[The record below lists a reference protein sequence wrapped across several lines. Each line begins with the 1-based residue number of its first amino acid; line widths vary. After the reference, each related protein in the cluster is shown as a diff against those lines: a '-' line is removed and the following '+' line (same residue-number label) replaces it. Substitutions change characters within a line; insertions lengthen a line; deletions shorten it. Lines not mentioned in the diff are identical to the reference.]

1 MATNYKVLDGTD
13 LLLSV
18 GGKALGYSTSCKIS
32 TSTETG
38 ERITK
43 EAATARWK
51 EAYVKSFSETITAD
65 GLVLTNS
72 DAEKPT
78 YKELKTLQLAGEP
91 IIAAYYQRASAGDDT
106 NTIRCYGNFIITK
119 LDIDATA
126 GEDAKYSIELQSS
139 GAVNV
144 GTPSSSS
151 LSE

>member
-38 ERITK
+38 ERVTK

-51 EAYVKSFSETITAD
+51 QAYVKSFSETITAD

-78 YKELKTLQLAGEP
+78 YKELKALQLAGEP
-91 IIAAYYQRASAGDDT
+91 VIAAYYQRSSEGGSIAYNGK
-106 NTIRCYGNFIITK
+106 YIITK

-126 GEDAKYSIELQSS
+126 VEDTKYIIELQNS
-139 GAVNV
+139 GDIV
-144 GTPSSSS
+144 GGQPSQT

>member
-18 GGKALGYSTSCKIS
+18 GGKALAHSTSCNIS

-38 ERITK
+38 ERVTK
-43 EAATARWK
+43 ESATARWK
-51 EAYVKSFSETITAD
+51 QAYVKSFSETITAD

-78 YKELKTLQLAGEP
+78 YKELKALQLAGEP
-91 IIAAYYQRASAGDDT
+91 VIAAYYQRTSEGSSIAY
-106 NTIRCYGNFIITK
+106 NGNYIITK
-119 LDIDATA
+119 LDIDGTA
-126 GEDAKYSIELQSS
+126 GEDAKYSIELQNS
-139 GAVNV
+139 GAIVA
-144 GTPSSSS
+144 GQPSQT

>member
-38 ERITK
+38 ERVTK

-51 EAYVKSFSETITAD
+51 QAYVKSFSETITAD

-78 YKELKTLQLAGEP
+78 YKELKAIQLAGEP
-91 IIAAYYQRASAGDDT
+91 VIAAYYQRSSEGGSIAY
-106 NTIRCYGNFIITK
+106 NGNYIITK
-119 LDIDATA
+119 LDIDGTA
-126 GEDAKYSIELQSS
+126 GEDAKYSIELQNS
-139 GAVNV
+139 GAIV
-144 GTPSSSS
+144 GGQPSSSS

>member
-43 EAATARWK
+43 EAAMARWK

-78 YKELKTLQLAGEP
+78 YKELKALQLAGEP
-91 IIAAYYQRASAGDDT
+91 IIAAYYQRTSEGGSIAY
-106 NTIRCYGNFIITK
+106 NGNCIITK

-126 GEDAKYSIELQSS
+126 GEDAKYSIELQNS
-139 GAVNV
+139 GAIV
-144 GTPSSSS
+144 GGQPSQN

>member
-43 EAATARWK
+43 EAAMARWK

-78 YKELKTLQLAGEP
+78 YKELKALQLAGEP
-91 IIAAYYQRASAGDDT
+91 IIAAYYQRTSDVA
-106 NTIRCYGNFIITK
+106 TIRYSGNFIITK

-126 GEDAKYSIELQSS
+126 GEDAKYSIELQNS
-139 GAVNV
+139 GAITP